1 MNEED
6 FIKFVE
12 EQFYKF
18 IKDSENRNIKK
29 FSIYKPILMNKVW
42 VSKPSG
48 KEIIPVVEKGFGLSL
63 LKYFTEKPNYYH
75 VGGIRYAPCNMVV
88 GIQKVVEVPNRVPR
102 TQNLESVFKDM
113 DNHLPPSEGVLVL
126 TTGNDFVIDSPF
138 CLIRSNFHK
147 VTEYAFDLSRGV
159 IDEDILK
166 SAADLKGKPIEEA
179 ISQTLILYSKT
190 WGFRI

>member
-1 MNEED
+1 
-6 FIKFVE
+6 
-12 EQFYKF
+12 
-18 IKDSENRNIKK
+18 
-29 FSIYKPILMNKVW
+29 
-42 VSKPSG
+42 
-48 KEIIPVVEKGFGLSL
+48 
-63 LKYFTEKPNYYH
+63 
-75 VGGIRYAPCNMVV
+75 MVI

-113 DNHLPPSEGVLVL
+113 NNHLPPSEGVLVL

-138 CLIRSNFHK
+138 CLIRSDFHK

-159 IDEDILK
+159 IDEDIVEP
-166 SAADLKGKPIEEA
+166 AGDLKGKPIEEA